1 MNSPSIS
8 YVYTELYKLR
18 IYILE
23 LNFWHAD
30 LVAIPELLFGL
41 TSLMQ
46 NGVPT
51 DENYFLAV
59 FNLDQQ
65 FLSASQNNFHTH
77 FTPYINFMTN

>member
-30 LVAIPELLFGL
+30 LVLIPELLFGL

-51 DENYFLAV
+51 DQITF
-59 FNLDQQ
+59 
-65 FLSASQNNFHTH
+65 
-77 FTPYINFMTN
+77 